1 MSENQTN
8 RLLIELN
15 LSLAA
20 KIDVLVEKEYYKD
33 RAAFLEKA
41 VEAQL
46 NLHDETF
53 QKLERKGNY
62 AIGIIHYS
70 ANDLEKVAAE
80 GKKLN
85 IRIIGGVSF
94 SKDVTPELLKKTVS
108 QINLTG
114 YLRAPNNLLPILN
127 ERRYSIL
134 GRKYNPPKKLDSGD
148 QE

>member
-20 KIDVLVEKEYYKD
+20 KIDVLIEKEYYKD
-33 RAAFLEKA
+33 RIAFLEKA

-53 QKLERKGNY
+53 QELERKGNY
-62 AIGIIHYS
+62 VLGIINYS
-70 ANDLEKVAAE
+70 AKDLEKVAAE
-80 GKKLN
+80 GKMLN
-85 IRIIGGVSF
+85 IRVVGTISF
-94 SKDVTPELLKKTVS
+94 SKDVSPELINRTVS

-114 YLRAPNNLLPILN
+114 VLRAPDNLLPVLN

-134 GRKYNPPKKLDSGD
+134 GRKYDTPKKLDSGD